1 MPLNYRCAHVHCKV
15 ATCKPKKTKRIHERG
30 DASGSQMFPDQALRA
45 VPVEA
50 LGGVAD
56 ARQVHARLRVQRKRK
71 REILNKRKF
80 PSFVVLAPLEV
91 SSQLCDLGAH
101 IPLWPQRHRGSDER
115 WGRKC
120 PSISRQSSLTVNTT
134 NCCDGDNK
142 TLLKH
147 ALCETR
153 RRAKPTSYF
162 QN

>member
-1 MPLNYRCAHVHCKV
+1 MTLNYRCAHVHRKV

-56 ARQVHARLRVQRKRK
+56 ARQVHARLRMQRKRK
-71 REILNKRKF
+71 RGILNKRKF

-91 SSQLCDLGAH
+91 SSQLCDLGAR

-115 WGRKC
+115 CVWGGGENV
-120 PSISRQSSLTVNTT
+120 PAYPVSRV
-134 NCCDGDNK
+134 
-142 TLLKH
+142 
-147 ALCETR
+147 
-153 RRAKPTSYF
+153 
-162 QN
+162 